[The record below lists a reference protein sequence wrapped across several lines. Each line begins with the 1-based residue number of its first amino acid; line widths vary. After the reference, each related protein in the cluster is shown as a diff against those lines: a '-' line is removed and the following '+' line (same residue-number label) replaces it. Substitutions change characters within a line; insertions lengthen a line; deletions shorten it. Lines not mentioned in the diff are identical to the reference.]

1 MASLTRVDSV
11 NSAMLSGH
19 DILVMAVLVSFPV
32 IGFDQFLRAVPSK
45 VSEQAAVQIQNWL
58 ADSLMAVPLF
68 AVCIWA
74 GDRIARLAGLGTAR
88 PIDAAKRAMVI
99 TLLAAMALTL
109 VWFRIDRS
117 DNPVTAQPLIAP
129 HAQDSGDVYWV
140 PRWVIVTLVCA
151 CLAPAAVW
159 AGRSLSRCLRARLP
173 RGAAPVTCVALLVPL
188 AAVPVLAW
196 LLHEAAGHAYS
207 SRVYYATS
215 TTFAAPVR
223 SDALAAATRA
233 ARSHPSPAVTAA
245 PWPQAHVNSAPY
257 AFAYQ
262 AAHALQ
268 DGLAGQ
274 VAGLPVAAIVLLR
287 GTRRPDNRY
296 QHQSA
301 DARKTPKGGS
311 NE

>member
-1 MASLTRVDSV
+1 MASLTRVDSAD
-11 NSAMLSGH
+11 SAMLNGH
-19 DILVMAVLVSFPV
+19 DILVMAAAVSFPV
-32 IGFDQFLRAVPSK
+32 IGFDQFLRAVPSE
-45 VSEQAAVQIQNWL
+45 VSQQAAGQIQHWL
-58 ADSLMAVPLF
+58 AGSLLAVPLF
-68 AVCIWA
+68 AAGIWA
-74 GDRIARLAGLGTAR
+74 GDRIARRAGLGTAR
-88 PIDAAKRAMVI
+88 PSDAAKRAILV
-99 TLLAAMALTL
+99 TLLAAMALTP

-140 PRWVIVTLVCA
+140 PGWVIVTLVCA

-173 RGAAPVTCVALLVPL
+173 RGAAPVTGVALLVPL
-188 AAVPVLAW
+188 AAVPAAAW
-196 LLHEAAGHAYS
+196 LLHQAAGHAYS
-207 SRVYYATS
+207 SRAYYATS
-215 TTFAAPVR
+215 TPFAAPAR
-223 SDALAAATRA
+223 SGALAAATRG

-245 PWPQAHVNSAPY
+245 PSPQAQVSSAPH
-257 AFAYQ
+257 AFADQ

-287 GTRRPDNRY
+287 GTRRPDDRH
-296 QHQSA
+296 QHQPA

>member
-11 NSAMLSGH
+11 DSPMLSGH

-32 IGFDQFLRAVPSK
+32 IGLDQFLRAPPSK

-58 ADSLMAVPLF
+58 ADSLLAVPLF
-68 AVCIWA
+68 AVGIWA
-74 GDRIARLAGLGTAR
+74 GDRIARRAGLGTAR
-88 PIDAAKRAMVI
+88 PVDAAKRAMII
-99 TLLAAMALTL
+99 TLLAAMALTP

-140 PRWVIVTLVCA
+140 PRWVVVTLVCA

-159 AGRSLSRCLRARLP
+159 AGRSLSRRLRARLP
-173 RGAAPVTCVALLVPL
+173 RGAATVTCVALLVPL

-196 LLHEAAGHAYS
+196 LLHQAAAHAYS
-207 SRVYYATS
+207 SRVYYAPGTPV
-215 TTFAAPVR
+215 AAPVR
-223 SDALAAATRA
+223 SGALAAATRG

-245 PWPQAHVNSAPY
+245 PRPAAHVNSAPY

-296 QHQSA
+296 QHQPA
-301 DARKTPKGGS
+301 DAHQTPKGGS

>member
-1 MASLTRVDSV
+1 MASLAREDSA
-11 NSAMLSGH
+11 NSPMMSGH

-45 VSEQAAVQIQNWL
+45 IPEQAATAIQHWL
-58 ADSLMAVPLF
+58 ADSLLAVPLF
-68 AVCIWA
+68 AFGIWA
-74 GDRIARLAGLGTAR
+74 GDRIARRAGLGTAR

-99 TLLAAMALTL
+99 TLLAAMALTPI
-109 VWFRIDRS
+109 WFRVDRS

-140 PRWVIVTLVCA
+140 PGWMVVTLVCA

-159 AGRSLSRCLRARLP
+159 AGWSLGRRLRARLP
-173 RGAAPVTCVALLVPL
+173 RGAAPVWCAALLVPL
-188 AAVPVLAW
+188 AAVPAAAW
-196 LLHEAAGHAYS
+196 LLHQAAGHAYS
-207 SRVYYATS
+207 SRVYYA
-215 TTFAAPVR
+215 A
-223 SDALAAATRA
+223 
-233 ARSHPSPAVTAA
+233 PAVTAA
-245 PWPQAHVNSAPY
+245 AGPRVHADSAPY

-274 VAGLPVAAIVLLR
+274 VAGLPVAAIAALR

-296 QHQSA
+296 QHQPA
-301 DARKTPKGGS
+301 DARKTP
-311 NE
+311 

>member
-1 MASLTRVDSV
+1 
-11 NSAMLSGH
+11 MLGGH

-45 VSEQAAVQIQNWL
+45 ISEQAAVQIQNWL
-58 ADSLMAVPLF
+58 ADSLLAVPLF
-68 AVCIWA
+68 AVGIWA
-74 GDRIARLAGLGTAR
+74 GDRIARRAGLGTAR
-88 PIDAAKRAMVI
+88 PIDAAKRAMVV
-99 TLLAAMALTL
+99 TLLAAMALTPI
-109 VWFRIDRS
+109 WFRIDRS

-140 PRWVIVTLVCA
+140 PGWVVVTLVCA

-159 AGRSLSRCLRARLP
+159 AGRSLTRCLRARLP

-196 LLHEAAGHAYS
+196 LLHQAAGHAYS

-215 TTFAAPVR
+215 TQFAAPVR
-223 SDALAAATRA
+223 SDALAAATRG
-233 ARSHPSPAVTAA
+233 ARSDPSSAVTAA
-245 PWPQAHVNSAPY
+245 SWPQAHVNSAPY

-287 GTRRPDNRY
+287 GTRRPDDRY
-296 QHQSA
+296 QHPSA
-301 DARKTPKGGS
+301 DARKTPQGGS

>member
-1 MASLTRVDSV
+1 MVSLARVDSV
-11 NSAMLSGH
+11 NSDMLNGH

-32 IGFDQFLRAVPSK
+32 IGFDQFLRAAPSK

-58 ADSLMAVPLF
+58 ADSLLAVPLF
-68 AVCIWA
+68 AVGIWA
-74 GDRIARLAGLGTAR
+74 GDRIARRAGLGTAR

-99 TLLAAMALTL
+99 TLLAAMALTPI
-109 VWFRIDRS
+109 WFRIDRS

-140 PRWVIVTLVCA
+140 PGWVVVTLVCA

-159 AGRSLSRCLRARLP
+159 AGRSLTRCLRSRVP
-173 RGAAPVTCVALLVPL
+173 RGAVPVTCVALLVPL
-188 AAVPVLAW
+188 AAVPAAAW
-196 LLHEAAGHAYS
+196 LLHQAAGHAYS
-207 SRVYYATS
+207 SRVYYAPGTL
-215 TTFAAPVR
+215 FAAPGR
-223 SDALAAATRA
+223 SDALAAATRG
-233 ARSHPSPAVTAA
+233 ARSHPSAAVTAA
-245 PWPQAHVNSAPY
+245 SWPQAHVNSAPY
-257 AFAYQ
+257 AFADQ

-287 GTRRPDNRY
+287 RTRRPDSRH
-296 QHQSA
+296 QHQPA
-301 DARKTPKGGS
+301 DARKTPQGGS

>member
-1 MASLTRVDSV
+1 MASLARVESA
-11 NSAMLSGH
+11 NSPTLGGH

-32 IGFDQFLRAVPSK
+32 IGFDQFLRTVPSK
-45 VSEQAAVQIQNWL
+45 VSEQAAGQLQNWL
-58 ADSLMAVPLF
+58 ADSLLAVPLF
-68 AVCIWA
+68 AAGIWA
-74 GDRIARLAGLGTAR
+74 GDRIASRAGLGTAR
-88 PIDAAKRAMVI
+88 PVDAARRAIVV
-99 TLLAAMALTL
+99 TLLAAMALTP

-117 DNPVTAQPLIAP
+117 DNPMTAQPLIAP

-140 PRWVIVTLVCA
+140 PGWVVVMLVCA

-159 AGRSLSRCLRARLP
+159 AGLSLSRSLRARLP

-188 AAVPVLAW
+188 AAVPAAAW
-196 LLHEAAGHAYS
+196 LLYQAAGHAYP
-207 SRVYYATS
+207 SRAYYATG
-215 TTFAAPVR
+215 TLFPAPGR
-223 SDALAAATRA
+223 SGALAAATRG
-233 ARSHPSPAVTAA
+233 ARSRPSPAVTAA
-245 PWPQAHVNSAPY
+245 PWPAAHVNSAPY

-274 VAGLPVAAIVLLR
+274 VTGLPVAAIVLLR
-287 GTRRPDNRY
+287 GTRRPDDRS

-301 DARKTPKGGS
+301 DARKTPQGGS

>member
-1 MASLTRVDSV
+1 
-11 NSAMLSGH
+11 MLGGR

-45 VSEQAAVQIQNWL
+45 VPEQAAVQIQNWL
-58 ADSLMAVPLF
+58 ADSLLAVPLF
-68 AVCIWA
+68 AVGIWA
-74 GDRIARLAGLGTAR
+74 GDRIARRAGLGTAR
-88 PIDAAKRAMVI
+88 PIDAAKRAMVV
-99 TLLAAMALTL
+99 TLLAAMALTP

-140 PRWVIVTLVCA
+140 PGWVVVTLVCA
-151 CLAPAAVW
+151 GLAPAAVW

-188 AAVPVLAW
+188 AAVPAAAW
-196 LLHEAAGHAYS
+196 LLHQAAGHAYS
-207 SRVYYATS
+207 SRVYYAPS
-215 TTFAAPVR
+215 TPFAAPVR
-223 SDALAAATRA
+223 SGALAAATRG
-233 ARSHPSPAVTAA
+233 ARSHPNPAMTAA
-245 PWPQAHVNSAPY
+245 PWPQAQVNSAPY

-274 VAGLPVAAIVLLR
+274 LAGLPVAAVVLLR

-301 DARKTPKGGS
+301 DPRKTPQGGS

>member
-1 MASLTRVDSV
+1 MASSARVDSV
-11 NSAMLSGH
+11 NSVMLSGH

-32 IGFDQFLRAVPSK
+32 IGLDQFLRTVPSK
-45 VSEQAAVQIQNWL
+45 VSEQAAAQIQNWL
-58 ADSLMAVPLF
+58 ADSLLAVPLF
-68 AVCIWA
+68 AVGIWA
-74 GDRIARLAGLGTAR
+74 GDRIARRAGLGTAR

-99 TLLAAMALTL
+99 TLLAAMALTP
-109 VWFRIDRS
+109 VWFRVDQS
-117 DNPVTAQPLIAP
+117 DNPMTAQPLIAP

-140 PRWVIVTLVCA
+140 PRWVVVTLVCA

-159 AGRSLSRCLRARLP
+159 AGRSLTRCLRARLP
-173 RGAAPVTCVALLVPL
+173 RGAAPVTCLALLVPL
-188 AAVPVLAW
+188 AAVPAAAW
-196 LLHEAAGHAYS
+196 LLHQAAGHAYA
-207 SRVYYATS
+207 SRVYYAPS
-215 TTFAAPVR
+215 APFAAPAR
-223 SDALAAATRA
+223 SGALAAA
-233 ARSHPSPAVTAA
+233 ARSHPGQAVTAA
-245 PWPQAHVNSAPY
+245 PGPQAQVNAAPY

>member
-1 MASLTRVDSV
+1 MASSARVDSV
-11 NSAMLSGH
+11 NPPMLSGH

-32 IGFDQFLRAVPSK
+32 IGLDQFLRAPPSK

-58 ADSLMAVPLF
+58 ADSLLAVPLF
-68 AVCIWA
+68 AVGIWA
-74 GDRIARLAGLGTAR
+74 GDRIARRAGLGTAR
-88 PIDAAKRAMVI
+88 PVDAAKRAMII
-99 TLLAAMALTL
+99 TLLAAMALTP

-140 PRWVIVTLVCA
+140 PRWVVVTLVCA

-159 AGRSLSRCLRARLP
+159 AGRSLTRRLRARLP
-173 RGAAPVTCVALLVPL
+173 RGAATVTCVALLVPL

-196 LLHEAAGHAYS
+196 LLHQAAAHAYS
-207 SRVYYATS
+207 SRVYYAPGTPV
-215 TTFAAPVR
+215 AAPVR
-223 SDALAAATRA
+223 SGALAAATRG

-245 PWPQAHVNSAPY
+245 PRPAAHVNSAPY

-287 GTRRPDNRY
+287 GTRRPDNRH
-296 QHQSA
+296 QHQPA
-301 DARKTPKGGS
+301 DAHQTPKGGS
-311 NE
+311 SE

>member
-1 MASLTRVDSV
+1 MASLTRADSV
-11 NSAMLSGH
+11 SSAMLSGH

-32 IGFDQFLRAVPSK
+32 IGFDQFLRAGPSK

-74 GDRIARLAGLGTAR
+74 GDRIARRAGLDTAR

-140 PRWVIVTLVCA
+140 PRWAVVTLVCA

-159 AGRSLSRCLRARLP
+159 AGRSLRRCLRARLP

-215 TTFAAPVR
+215 TTFAAPAR
-223 SDALAAATRA
+223 SDALAAAARG

-245 PWPQAHVNSAPY
+245 PWPQGHVNSAPY

-287 GTRRPDNRY
+287 GTRRPDTSYR
-296 QHQSA
+296 HQSA
-301 DARKTPKGGS
+301 DARKPPKGGS

>member
-1 MASLTRVDSV
+1 MASSARVDSV
-11 NSAMLSGH
+11 NSGALSGH
-19 DILVMAVLVSFPV
+19 DILVMAAAVSFPV

-45 VSEQAAVQIQNWL
+45 VSEQAAGQIQNWITG
-58 ADSLMAVPLF
+58 SLLAVPLF
-68 AVCIWA
+68 AVGIWA
-74 GDRIARLAGLGTAR
+74 GDRIARRAGLGTAR
-88 PIDAAKRAMVI
+88 PVDAVKRAMVI
-99 TLLAAMALTL
+99 TLLAALALTP

-140 PRWVIVTLVCA
+140 PGWVVVTLVCA

-159 AGRSLSRCLRARLP
+159 AGLSLNRCLRARLP

-188 AAVPVLAW
+188 TAVPAAAW
-196 LLHEAAGHAYS
+196 LLHQAAGHAYS

-215 TTFAAPVR
+215 TPFAAPGR
-223 SDALAAATRA
+223 SDALGAATRG
-233 ARSHPSPAVTAA
+233 ARSHPSAAVMAA
-245 PWPQAHVNSAPY
+245 PLPQAQVISAPY

-274 VAGLPVAAIVLLR
+274 VAGLPVAAIAALR
-287 GTRRPDNRY
+287 GSRRPDNRY

-301 DARKTPKGGS
+301 DAHKTPEGGS

>member
-1 MASLTRVDSV
+1 MASLARVDSV
-11 NSAMLSGH
+11 NSATLSGH

-45 VSEQAAVQIQNWL
+45 VSEQAAGQIQNWL
-58 ADSLMAVPLF
+58 TGSLLAVPLF
-68 AVCIWA
+68 AVGIWA
-74 GDRIARLAGLGTAR
+74 GDRIARRAGLGTAR
-88 PIDAAKRAMVI
+88 PSDAVKRAMVV
-99 TLLAAMALTL
+99 TLLAALALTP

-117 DNPVTAQPLIAP
+117 DNPVAAQPLIAP

-140 PRWVIVTLVCA
+140 PGWVVVTLVCA
-151 CLAPAAVW
+151 CLAPAAIW
-159 AGRSLSRCLRARLP
+159 AGWSLARCLRARLP
-173 RGAAPVTCVALLVPL
+173 RGAAPVTCAALLVPL
-188 AAVPVLAW
+188 AAVPAAAW
-196 LLHEAAGHAYS
+196 LLHQAAGHAYS

-215 TTFAAPVR
+215 TPFAAPVR
-223 SDALAAATRA
+223 SGALAAATRG

-245 PWPQAHVNSAPY
+245 PRPQAQVNSAPY
-257 AFAYQ
+257 AFADQ

-287 GTRRPDNRY
+287 APRRPDNRY

-301 DARKTPKGGS
+301 DAHKTPQGGS
-311 NE
+311 ND